1 MLLLTPPLLLLYA
14 RACPQPSSFPLLVL
28 PSTVRVAITTSPCT
42 VLKAFFQIDESR
54 AILPCASSPFS
65 TIFHRTYIPSAV
77 PLPFLNPCYSSPKS
91 HSTVLLIL
99 VSKSLSNSFS
109 RPTCQS
115 CVMPP
120 VVSWVMY
127 TPFTLP
133 CVHYQAHPLLHVLF
147 PPRPPLAALFP
158 FSSSLLVFRPYP
170 QYFLTFRDEPPV
182 VVIDHSIS
190 LHLHFSSILSSII
203 FLPPSS
209 SSIQY
214 NSSSILLHALSTA
227 LLTAFFLWPY
237 RCITPRVGGCSP
249 RSLMPSIILH
259 VSRFSTPPPPP
270 LPSPPLPSTILG
282 FCFSV

>member
-1 MLLLTPPLLLLYA
+1 MASFIPVFLLMRSSTAMNNIDLKLLRCSFSHHHCCCCMLVHAPNH
-14 RACPQPSSFPLLVL
+14 PLLVL

-42 VLKAFFQIDESR
+42 VSKSFFQIDESR

-77 PLPFLNPCYSSPKS
+77 PLPFVNPCYSSPKS
-91 HSTVLLIL
+91 HSTVLLII

-147 PPRPPLAALFP
+147 PPLPPLAALFP
-158 FSSSLLVFRPYP
+158 FSSSL
-170 QYFLTFRDEPPV
+170 
-182 VVIDHSIS
+182 
-190 LHLHFSSILSSII
+190 
-203 FLPPSS
+203 
-209 SSIQY
+209 
-214 NSSSILLHALSTA
+214 
-227 LLTAFFLWPY
+227 
-237 RCITPRVGGCSP
+237 
-249 RSLMPSIILH
+249 
-259 VSRFSTPPPPP
+259 
-270 LPSPPLPSTILG
+270 
-282 FCFSV
+282 